1 MPTSEPRWPARFDAD
16 LLDEHLAR
24 STPAG
29 RTAGETARREYE
41 RDGIPQSHLK
51 ACEPEG
57 RDGTRLP
64 DSVKVYLPHP
74 NGSWGMVFKIVVP
87 AHERPRLR
95 YLAFGA
101 RHHPKGANALTVYQ
115 LADRALNS

>member
-1 MPTSEPRWPARFDAD
+1 MPTSEPRWPARFDD

-29 RTAGETARREYE
+29 RREYE

-57 RDGTRLP
+57 RDGTKLP

-74 NGSWGMVFKIVVP
+74 DGPWGMVFKIVVP
-87 AHERPRLR
+87 ARERPRLR

-101 RHHPKGANALTVYQ
+101 RHHPKASNALTVYQ
-115 LADRALNS
+115 LADRQLNS